1 LIDNVKTKAKTKK
14 GNRVNLKS
22 KTAFF
27 DGTKGVVRYLGRIR
41 GDVQFANKG
50 FSPPLLI
57 QSNSLD
63 YFLESGKMDL
73 AGNVKINRD
82 KVRLNSQRG
91 SIFLS
96 REDKK
101 VSYFE
106 LNDDVRFSETFIA
119 STGEQILRTG
129 LSQKLEGFG
138 FERKL
143 IFSGFP
149 KIKQLEDLIQGN
161 TIVIRESDELVEIIN
176 TNSKFKFSK

>member
-1 LIDNVKTKAKTKK
+1 
-14 GNRVNLKS
+14 
-22 KTAFF
+22 
-27 DGTKGVVRYLGRIR
+27 
-41 GDVQFANKG
+41 
-50 FSPPLLI
+50 
-57 QSNSLD
+57 
-63 YFLESGKMDL
+63 MDL
-73 AGNVKINRD
+73 DGNVKINRD
-82 KVRLNSQRG
+82 KVRLKSQRG

-96 REDKK
+96 RENKK

-119 STGEQILRTG
+119 SNGEEILRTG

-143 IFSGFP
+143 VFRGFP

-176 TNSKFKFSK
+176 TNSKFKFNK

>member
-1 LIDNVKTKAKTKK
+1 M
-14 GNRVNLKS
+14 
-22 KTAFF
+22 
-27 DGTKGVVRYLGRIR
+27 
-41 GDVQFANKG
+41 GDVEFANKG

-57 QSNSLD
+57 QSKSLD
-63 YFLESGKMDL
+63 YFLDSGQMDL

-82 KVRLNSQRG
+82 EVRLNSQRG

-96 REDKK
+96 RESKK

-119 STGEQILRTG
+119 STGEKILRTG
-129 LSQKLEGFG
+129 LSQRLEGFG
-138 FERKL
+138 FEKKL
-143 IFSGFP
+143 VFSGFP

-176 TNSKFKFSK
+176 TNSKFKFNK